1 MKLKVSRTYTYGNER
16 FSSNCFDIVLFVVL
30 QLQRVPIPKV
40 EEEKDLITLFSE
52 YPWGDLWADAD
63 LIPVIRY
70 VYGARRL
77 RMPDCWKAVFPISLP
92 DMDCE
97 SD

>member
-1 MKLKVSRTYTYGNER
+1 MEMKGLAPTALTLCYLW
-16 FSSNCFDIVLFVVL
+16 CF

-77 RMPDCWKAVFPISLP
+77 KMPDCWKAVFPISLP

>member
-1 MKLKVSRTYTYGNER
+1 MKGLAPTALTLCCLC
-16 FSSNCFDIVLFVVL
+16 CF

-40 EEEKDLITLFSE
+40 EEKQDLITLFAD

-63 LIPVIRY
+63 LIPVIKY
-70 VYGARRL
+70 VRGAKRL
-77 RMPDCWKAVFPISLP
+77 RMPDCWKAVFPTSLP